1 MKDLTNKRI
10 ERRKYN
16 STLEKEG
23 KISGTQEFFTPEK
36 LCNEML
42 DKIPAEAYEN
52 LDTTFWTQLWV
63 MEIFWSLYMIVN

>member
-10 ERRKYN
+10 ERRKHN
-16 STLEKEG
+16 SALEKEG

-52 LDTTFWTQLWV
+52 LDTTFFGLN
-63 MEIFWSLYMIVN
+63 YG

>member
-42 DKIPAEAYEN
+42 DKIPAEAYKN